1 MAVVS
6 RAAQLQARG
15 LKQMAGV
22 TGDIEDASRYARH
35 FSPES
40 NRAQDKG
47 SPSYVLPAEELRV
60 LVATAP
66 GRRQHV
72 GIVRFRRRGKA
83 RARVM
88 MCLRAS
94 LVKALAQTS
103 LSVRWRQNSTN
114 LPHSRRF
121 RLEEKPLFFTRSQ
134 TSGCRASARK

>member
-1 MAVVS
+1 MDVSIATGDTRKCPAARKIEQVLPETMAVVY

-47 SPSYVLPAEELRV
+47 SPSYVSPAEELRV

-83 RARVM
+83 RGRVM

-94 LVKALAQTS
+94 LVMRKPAADFRSLA
-103 LSVRWRQNSTN
+103 
-114 LPHSRRF
+114 
-121 RLEEKPLFFTRSQ
+121 E
-134 TSGCRASARK
+134 SGT